1 MLNPKNDRLDYGAIL
16 TPPVGYELDFAVGTT
31 YSLDLDALVG
41 ACLSLGL
48 SEDTDSEL
56 LNNPICL
63 LEALRATGDKVAL
76 FCESG
81 QIHMPGNPTALYVL
95 LEKVVFSITTPKRRG
110 IAYYPSFHPK
120 TWLLRYAD
128 SAGNIRYRFVVLSRN
143 LTFDRSWDVTYC
155 MDGEPVEEEMEKSV
169 PLADFLRYLS
179 RNLPKD
185 ENGREKARKVRSL
198 IKELSYVR
206 FELSEKEFYDFEF
219 LPTGIP
225 AEDGQYYDIR
235 NSDLFNETFHE
246 VMIMSPFLTG
256 SVVKDFN
263 DRNSA
268 TGLQRERYMLLSR
281 EMSLGKL
288 NPEDVSNFE
297 LLIMKD
303 NIVQGESQISEDAP
317 EPKMQDLHAKVYLTR
332 KYADTSLYVGSLN
345 ASHNAIAGNVE
356 FMLRLKAQNR
366 YLNLTSLTKSMF
378 GDKEEENPF
387 QTITLETAIV
397 DDVEDP
403 TNRMNQI
410 VKDITRSKL
419 SAAVVEQDGSYAI
432 CVESDYAGAEGYD
445 ISMKPLLSQKSSSL
459 AASMMFSNLSL
470 MQLSEFYAIK
480 VANEE
485 TAIERVVLIPTANLP
500 DGREKAVVNSV
511 VSDRT
516 NFYRYIAFL
525 LGDDLLLGLLDGT
538 SIDKSS
544 ANGLNHAQPEM
555 PALYEKMLKT
565 AAQDPDKFKGIDYLI
580 KMVSEDDV
588 IPEDFMQLYKSFKK
602 AVKWNG

>member
-110 IAYYPSFHPK
+110 IAAYPSFHPK
-120 TWLLRYAD
+120 TWVLRFVNASKQYC
-128 SAGNIRYRFVVLSRN
+128 YRFIVLSRN
-143 LTFDRSWDVTYC
+143 LTFDRSWDVTFW
-155 MDGEPVEEEMEKSV
+155 MDGKPVEEETEKNA
-169 PLADFLRYLS
+169 PLADFLKYLTS
-179 RNLPKD
+179 HLPKD
-185 ENGREKARKVRSL
+185 ENGREKARKIRSL
-198 IKELSYVR
+198 VRELSNVR
-206 FELSEKEFYDFEF
+206 FTPYEKEFYDYEF

-225 AEDGQYYDIR
+225 ASDGKFYDIR
-235 NSDLFNETFHE
+235 NADLFKDTFHE
-246 VMIMSPFLTG
+246 LMIMSPFLTG
-256 SVVKDFN
+256 SVIKDFN
-263 DRNSA
+263 DRNNS
-268 TGLQRERYMLLSR
+268 TGLRRERYLLLTR
-281 EMSLGKL
+281 EYSLGKL
-288 NPEDVSNFE
+288 KPEDASNFE
-297 LLIMKD
+297 LFIMKD
-303 NIVQGESQISEDAP
+303 NVIQGESRISEDAP
-317 EPKMQDLHAKVYLTR
+317 ESKPQDLHAKLYMTR
-332 KYADTSLYVGSLN
+332 KDSNSSLYIGSLN
-345 ASHNAIAGNVE
+345 ASHNAISGNVE

-366 YLNLTSLTKSMF
+366 YLNLTSLTESMF
-378 GDKEEENPF
+378 GKDEENPF
-387 QTITLETAIV
+387 QPITMKTAIV
-397 DDVEDP
+397 EDIEDP

-410 VKDITRSKL
+410 VKEITRGKL
-419 SAAVVEQDGSYAI
+419 SATVLEQEGSYSI
-432 CVESDYAGAEGYD
+432 CVETDYAGAEGYE
-445 ISMKPLLSQKSSSL
+445 ISIKPLLSQRSNPLSNYIV
-459 AASMMFSNLSL
+459 FSNLSL

-485 TAIERVVLIPTANLP
+485 AAIERVVLIPTANLP
-500 DGREKAVVNSV
+500 DNREKAVVNSV
-511 VSDRT
+511 VSDKT

-525 LGDDLLLGLLDGT
+525 LGDDLLLGMLDGVAG
-538 SIDKSS
+538 DKSS
-544 ANGLNHAQPEM
+544 ANGMNHAQPVT
-555 PALYEKMLKT
+555 PSLYEKMLKT

-588 IPEDFMQLYKSFKK
+588 IPEDFLQLYKTFRE

>member
-110 IAYYPSFHPK
+110 IAAYPSFHPK
-120 TWLLRYAD
+120 TWVLRFVNAEKQFC
-128 SAGNIRYRFVVLSRN
+128 YRFIVLSRN
-143 LTFDRSWDVTYC
+143 LTFDRSWDVTFW
-155 MDGEPVEEEMEKSV
+155 MDGKPVEEETGKNA
-169 PLADFLRYLS
+169 PLADFMKYLT
-179 RNLPKD
+179 RHLPKD
-185 ENGREKARKVRSL
+185 ENGREKARKIRSL
-198 IKELSYVR
+198 VRELSNVKFTPY
-206 FELSEKEFYDFEF
+206 EKEFYDYEF
-219 LPTGIP
+219 LPAGIP
-225 AEDGQYYDIR
+225 ASDGKIYDIR
-235 NSDLFNETFHE
+235 NTDLFKDTFHE
-246 VMIMSPFLTG
+246 LMIMSPFLTE
-256 SVVKDFN
+256 SVIKDFN
-263 DRNSA
+263 DRNNS
-268 TGLQRERYMLLSR
+268 TGLRRERYLLLTR
-281 EMSLGKL
+281 EYSLGKL
-288 NPEDVSNFE
+288 KPEDASNFE
-297 LLIMKD
+297 LFIMKD
-303 NIVQGESQISEDAP
+303 NVIQGESRISEDTP
-317 EPKMQDLHAKVYLTR
+317 ESKPQDLHAKLYMTR
-332 KYADTSLYVGSLN
+332 KDSNSSLYLGSLN
-345 ASHNAIAGNVE
+345 ASHNAISGNVE

-366 YLNLTSLTKSMF
+366 YLNLTSLTGSMF
-378 GDKEEENPF
+378 GMDEENPF
-387 QTITLETAIV
+387 QPITMKTAIV
-397 DDVEDP
+397 EDIADP

-410 VKDITRSKL
+410 VKEITRSKL
-419 SAAVVEQDGSYAI
+419 SASVQEQDGSYSI
-432 CVESDYAGAEGYD
+432 CVETDYAGAEGYE
-445 ISMKPLLSQKSSSL
+445 ISIKPLLSQRSNPLSNHVV
-459 AASMMFSNLSL
+459 FSNLSL

-485 TAIERVVLIPTANLP
+485 ATIERVVLIPTANLP
-500 DGREKAVVNSV
+500 DDREKAVVNSV
-511 VSDRT
+511 VSDKT

-525 LGDDLLLGLLDGT
+525 LGDDLLLGMLDG
-538 SIDKSS
+538 IAGEKSS
-544 ANGLNHAQPEM
+544 ANGLNHAQPTM

-580 KMVSEDDV
+580 KMVSDDNV
-588 IPEDFMQLYKSFKK
+588 IPDDFLKLYQTFRE